1 MNENADGNRDF
12 GRRIQNGGFQK
23 RNSFGEG
30 LACGVDEYVTTKT
43 IKNANGLSW
52 WAEMHKK
59 VRILKRKRISLDR
72 WNSIYE
78 N

>member
-43 IKNANGLSW
+43 IKNANGLS
-52 WAEMHKK
+52 
-59 VRILKRKRISLDR
+59 
-72 WNSIYE
+72 
-78 N
+78 